1 MRKFIQLLLLVSFGF
16 AQAQTDTVTFQ
27 VDLNNYTGSFTTAN
41 LNGTF
46 NAWCG
51 ACNPMTDANSDG
63 IWEVTLPVAV
73 GAIEYKFTLDGWTAQ
88 ETLTSGTP
96 CTVTNGGF
104 TNRSYTVAGN
114 ATLPVVCWDQC
125 TVCSAAPVLT
135 QVDLPITFDDTTV
148 AYTTVSFGANID
160 SVVVDP
166 TDPTNNVIL
175 INKPITAQTWA
186 GTTVSAGG
194 LATAIPF
201 TMTDNVISV
210 RFWSP
215 DAGIPVLVKT
225 EDANDPTKSVETLAT
240 TTVAAAWET
249 LTFDFSAGNQAPGTA
264 AINYAT
270 TYDLIS
276 IFANFGT
283 DGATAGNKTYYADDF
298 MFGAGG
304 GGPMLS
310 QVDLPITFDDATVA
324 YTTVSFGS
332 NVDSVVV
339 DPTDPTNNVI
349 LINKP
354 ITAQTWA
361 GTTVSAGGLA
371 TAIPF
376 TMTDNVISVRFWS
389 PDAGIPVLVKTED
402 ANDPTKSVETLAT
415 TTVAAAWET
424 LTFDFSA
431 GNEAPGTAA
440 INYATTY
447 DLISIFANFGT
458 DGATAGNKTY
468 YADDFIFGAGGG
480 GGPVLSQIDLPITWE
495 DPTVNYASA
504 AFGGASDTIVV
515 DPTNA
520 ANTVMEITKEGNA
533 QTWAGVT
540 VSFGGLLNPVPFT
553 ATNTKMTV
561 RVWSPNAGT
570 DVLLKVEDDN
580 DGTISVETIATTTA
594 AATWET
600 LTFDLTNNA
609 AGTPALDLTKT
620 YDVVSVFPNFG
631 TDGATQGGPLTFY
644 IDDVMFDATIGLGEA
659 ISLNAFNFS
668 PNPTNGSFDVRLSL
682 DSPEATLS
690 IINLAGKVMHSELLD
705 LNGNN
710 SLHHI
715 DAQSLPKGIYLI
727 NVSNGTESHSD
738 KIVID

>member
-148 AYTTVSFGANID
+148 AYTTVSFGANI
-160 SVVVDP
+160 
-166 TDPTNNVIL
+166 
-175 INKPITAQTWA
+175 
-186 GTTVSAGG
+186 
-194 LATAIPF
+194 
-201 TMTDNVISV
+201 
-210 RFWSP
+210 
-215 DAGIPVLVKT
+215 
-225 EDANDPTKSVETLAT
+225 
-240 TTVAAAWET
+240 
-249 LTFDFSAGNQAPGTA
+249 
-264 AINYAT
+264 
-270 TYDLIS
+270 
-276 IFANFGT
+276 
-283 DGATAGNKTYYADDF
+283 
-298 MFGAGG
+298 
-304 GGPMLS
+304 
-310 QVDLPITFDDATVA
+310 
-324 YTTVSFGS
+324 
-332 NVDSVVV
+332 DSVVV